1 MEPIARLTGE
11 NFLKRSGKGH
21 LNASLTGSSF
31 YLSES
36 KVDSYPTLIQMLKSD
51 LIKIQDMIK
60 YNSSDI
66 KMYKLLSKTP
76 GLTKKLSEIE
86 ENKIINI
93 DKINESSKNIDKISK
108 IYGTKNLQELVSK
121 LFLELTY
128 NEQILKKINDY
139 FILMKLKLY
148 KDDTYQENLSKIIS
162 IQTFMEKA
170 ENIVPISGGLD
181 ERIIQLSLEKE
192 KLSKELLALK
202 EKMEKDENINTDNKN
217 KNNSL
222 LELKDKEITKL
233 KKENEILKK
242 KLEEEK
248 ENNNI
253 NTSNIN
259 TSTNNSIV
267 FETEIKFRNSSDFKK
282 ILSNFESEL
291 KKSREEFC
299 LKINEEIKEI
309 KTKYNK
315 LEDNYNV
322 INDER
327 KTLKKEFDK
336 MSKGG
341 FDQDSY
347 EAVLRD
353 QFETMKKSFME
364 KLENLNEELNN
375 VKQESRLKIYQ
386 VEEEMKE
393 SNYLKNVFLNQLVT
407 LQAKLENN

>member
-1 MEPIARLTGE
+1 MEPITRLTGE

-36 KVDSYPTLIQMLKSD
+36 KVDTYPTLIQMLKSD

-76 GLTKKLSEIE
+76 GLTKKLTEIE
-86 ENKIINI
+86 ESKNLNLEKLT
-93 DKINESSKNIDKISK
+93 ESSKNIDRISK

-121 LFLELTY
+121 IFLELTY
-128 NEQILKKINDY
+128 NELILKKLNDY

-162 IQTFMEKA
+162 VQTFMEKA

-192 KLSKELLALK
+192 RLSKELIALK
-202 EKMEKDENINTDNKN
+202 EKMEQDSDNNNN
-217 KNNSL
+217 KEKSL
-222 LELKDKEITKL
+222 IEVKDKEINKL
-233 KKENEILKK
+233 KKENELLQK

-248 ENNNI
+248 ENTNN
-253 NTSNIN
+253 NSVVNST
-259 TSTNNSIV
+259 TNNSNV
-267 FETEIKFRNSSDFKK
+267 FETEIKFKNSSDFKK
-282 ILSNFESEL
+282 ILANFESDL
-291 KKSREEFC
+291 KKSRQEFC
-299 LKINEEIKEI
+299 TKINEEIKEI
-309 KTKYNK
+309 KTKYDK
-315 LEDNYNV
+315 LEENYNV
-322 INDER
+322 INEER
-327 KTLKKEFDK
+327 KSLKKEIDK
-336 MSKGG
+336 VKKGG

-353 QFETMKKSFME
+353 QFETMKRSFME
-364 KLENLNEELNN
+364 KLDNLNEELNN

-386 VEEEMKE
+386 TEEEMKE

>member
-1 MEPIARLTGE
+1 MDQNARLTGD

-31 YLSES
+31 YLSQN

-51 LIKIQDMIK
+51 LIKIQDMISS
-60 YNSSDI
+60 NSSDI

-86 ENKIINI
+86 ESKNINI
-93 DKINESSKNIDKISK
+93 EKINENSKNIDKIAK

-128 NEQILKKINDY
+128 NEQILKKLNDY

-162 IQTFMEKA
+162 VQSFMEKA
-170 ENIVPISGGLD
+170 VNIVPISGGLD

-192 KLSKELLALK
+192 KLTKE
-202 EKMEKDENINTDNKN
+202 
-217 KNNSL
+217 L
-222 LELKDKEITKL
+222 LELKDKMEKNKNKNANIENNNKDKDKEINTL
-233 KKENEILKK
+233 KKENALLKK

-248 ENNNI
+248 ENNNNMSI
-253 NTSNIN
+253 ISNTNSTSN
-259 TSTNNSIV
+259 V
-267 FETEIKFRNSSDFKK
+267 FETEIKFKNSSDFKK
-282 ILSNFESEL
+282 ILAEFESEL
-291 KKSREEFC
+291 KKSRSEFC
-299 LKINEEIKEI
+299 SKINEEIKDI
-309 KTKYNK
+309 KIKYEK
-315 LEDNYNV
+315 LEENYNV
-322 INDER
+322 INEER
-327 KTLKKEFDK
+327 KSLKKEMDK
-336 MSKGG
+336 MRKGG

-353 QFETMKKSFME
+353 QFETMKKSFMI

-393 SNYLKNVFLNQLVT
+393 CNYLKNVFLNQLVT
-407 LQAKLENN
+407 LQAKLENNN

>member
-1 MEPIARLTGE
+1 MEPITRLTGE

-36 KVDSYPTLIQMLKSD
+36 KVDTYPTLIQMLKSD

-76 GLTKKLSEIE
+76 GLTKKLTEIE
-86 ENKIINI
+86 ESKNLNLEKLT
-93 DKINESSKNIDKISK
+93 ESSKNIDRISK

-121 LFLELTY
+121 IFLELTY
-128 NEQILKKINDY
+128 NELILKKLNDY

-162 IQTFMEKA
+162 VQTFMEKA

-192 KLSKELLALK
+192 RLSKELIALK
-202 EKMEKDENINTDNKN
+202 EKIEQDSDNNNNKEK
-217 KNNSL
+217 SL
-222 LELKDKEITKL
+222 IEVKDKEINKL
-233 KKENEILKK
+233 KKENELLQK

-248 ENNNI
+248 EN
-253 NTSNIN
+253 
-259 TSTNNSIV
+259 TNNNSVINSTINNSNV
-267 FETEIKFRNSSDFKK
+267 FETEIKFKNSSDFKK
-282 ILSNFESEL
+282 ILANFESDL
-291 KKSREEFC
+291 KKSRQEFC
-299 LKINEEIKEI
+299 TKINEEIKEI
-309 KTKYNK
+309 KTKYDK
-315 LEDNYNV
+315 LEENYNV
-322 INDER
+322 INEER
-327 KTLKKEFDK
+327 KSLKKEIDK
-336 MSKGG
+336 VKKGG

-353 QFETMKKSFME
+353 QFETMKRSFME
-364 KLENLNEELNN
+364 KLDNLNEELNN

-386 VEEEMKE
+386 TEEEMKE